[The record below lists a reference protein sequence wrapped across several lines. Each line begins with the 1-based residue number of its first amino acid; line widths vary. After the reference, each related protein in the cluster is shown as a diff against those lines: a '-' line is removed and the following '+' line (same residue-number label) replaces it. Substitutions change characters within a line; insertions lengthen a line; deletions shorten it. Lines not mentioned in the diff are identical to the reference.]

1 MQPALQQKVVCQL
14 AKQLNVVKKVDSG
27 TDATVVGR
35 DRTAAL
41 TAASAHF
48 NRSRIAHRQFSVWS
62 QFSDDANIYRAAPL
76 RDHPETF
83 RSSVKLRDP

>member
-1 MQPALQQKVVCQL
+1 M
-14 AKQLNVVKKVDSG
+14 KVDSG

-35 DRTAAL
+35 DRTAAP

-48 NRSRIAHRQFSVWS
+48 NRSRIARRQFSVWS

-76 RDHPETF
+76 RDHTRNLQVVRETWG
-83 RSSVKLRDP
+83 SVTAAVCG